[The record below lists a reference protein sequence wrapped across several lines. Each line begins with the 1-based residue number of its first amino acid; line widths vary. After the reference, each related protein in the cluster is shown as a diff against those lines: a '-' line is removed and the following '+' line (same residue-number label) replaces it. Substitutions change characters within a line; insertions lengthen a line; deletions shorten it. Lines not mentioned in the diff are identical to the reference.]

1 LLASQGTGVA
11 AASQALAIYNVGGVI
26 GVLVWAALITKF
38 GSRGPLLSGA
48 LAAAGSALLIL
59 LVPVTAGG
67 GGTLML
73 AALALNGL
81 LANAVQTA
89 MYALA
94 AHVYPTA
101 IRASGVAY
109 AAAIG
114 RVGGIFSSI
123 FGATIIGMGAGAY
136 WGFVAIAMVI
146 AFAGLAL
153 VGRHFP
159 AQRNAAAAKG

>member
-1 LLASQGTGVA
+1 MRPRSG
-11 AASQALAIYNVGGVI
+11 
-26 GVLVWAALITKF
+26 VWAGLITKF

-73 AALALNGL
+73 AALALNGMF
-81 LANAVQTA
+81 ANAVQTA

-136 WGFVAIAMVI
+136 WGFVAISLVI
-146 AFAGLAL
+146 AFVGLAL

-159 AQRNAAAAKG
+159 GVRNAESAKGR